1 HLTHHATDPNLI
13 LTENIWSG
21 ELRVPASAQSLL
33 EIRLGEWGHP
43 AMGFVAHVPHYLT
56 QTEDKSAALR
66 LVEALQIISGL
77 TWDNGSLEQAA
88 IQNRVE
94 IDEQVAQSDELRQ
107 LVRGLEEQYD
117 AFHSART
124 GEATNLLAQD
134 RPLPTGEE
142 IGSEFERFL
151 AGLEDGED

>member
-1 HLTHHATDPNLI
+1 
-13 LTENIWSG
+13 
-21 ELRVPASAQSLL
+21 
-33 EIRLGEWGHP
+33 
-43 AMGFVAHVPHYLT
+43 
-56 QTEDKSAALR
+56 
-66 LVEALQIISGL
+66 IISGL